1 MFDEGF
7 LSHISFSLYFPP
19 LNLAATLSIW
29 KNVLKYVAND
39 FRLKLEVDY
48 DAILNMAREL
58 FDSGRRMDGRVIRN
72 RCLTAISLA
81 TFDNDRRERPKL
93 ERKHFEVVEEAAN
106 SFDAYLEHVT
116 GELPRARGPHAG

>member
-7 LSHISFSLYFPP
+7 LSHISFSLYLPP
-19 LNLAATLSIW
+19 LNLATTLSIW
-29 KNVLKYVAND
+29 KNVLKYVAID
-39 FRLKLEVDY
+39 FEVDY
-48 DAILNMAREL
+48 DAILNMAGEL
-58 FDSGRRMDGRVIRN
+58 FDSGRRMNGRVIRN

-81 TFDNDRRERPKL
+81 TFNHDRKL
-93 ERKHFEVVEEAAN
+93 ERKHFEVVEEAAS